1 MPGDDTAAVADN
13 DIRAGQPTLFTGD
26 IEAMAAFY
34 RTIGFVETYR
44 FPTKEEPVFITLK
57 WSAFH
62 LTLADAAAVR
72 DSTGLP
78 DIGTSGSHRF
88 DITVIVEDVDKTVGA
103 LREAGAPVV
112 LEPRDQPWGDRHAY
126 VTDPEGNYVQIT
138 THSNHDFGW
147 SGA

>member
-1 MPGDDTAAVADN
+1 MPGDETAADAD
-13 DIRAGQPTLFTGD
+13 DIRAGQPTLFTDD

-34 RTIGFVETYR
+34 RTIGFMETYR

-72 DSTGLP
+72 GSTGLSG
-78 DIGTSGSHRF
+78 IGTSGSHRF

-126 VTDPEGNYVQIT
+126 VADPEGNYVQIT

>member
-1 MPGDDTAAVADN
+1 MPGENTAAAGD

-62 LTLADAAAVR
+62 LTLADEAAVR
-72 DSTGLP
+72 ASTGL
-78 DIGTSGSHRF
+78 DGIGASTGRRF

-112 LEPRDQPWGDRHAY
+112 LDPRDQPWGDRHAY

>member
-1 MPGDDTAAVADN
+1 MPGENTAAAGD

-62 LTLADAAAVR
+62 LTLADEAAVR
-72 DSTGLP
+72 ASTGL
-78 DIGTSGSHRF
+78 DGIGASTGRGF

-112 LEPRDQPWGDRHAY
+112 LDPRDQPWGDRHAY